1 MKPKPRAKKKPEL
14 APTPTR
20 SRELPNSFYDAV
32 YRIVRDI
39 PRGRVMTYGQI
50 AAVLGVP
57 RAARAVGYALRM
69 STNKRVPWQRVIN
82 HKGGI
87 SARGE
92 VERPVLQRVLL
103 EKEGVK
109 FNASECCDLQKYR
122 WEPSETEFYVYT
134 DNPDLPF

>member
-1 MKPKPRAKKKPEL
+1 MKKVKAKPKARGKVVPQVPRA
-14 APTPTR
+14 
-20 SRELPNSFYDAV
+20 LPNSFYEAV
-32 YRIVRDI
+32 YRLVRDI

-57 RAARAVGYALRM
+57 RAARAVGYAMRM
-69 STNKRVPWQRVIN
+69 SGKKRVPWQRVIN
-82 HKGGI
+82 HRGGI

-109 FNASECCDLQKYR
+109 FSASECCDLRVYG
-122 WEPSETEFYVYT
+122 WEPADVEGYLYE
-134 DNPDLPF
+134 DNPELPF

>member
-1 MKPKPRAKKKPEL
+1 MKHQVALVGRKK
-14 APTPTR
+14 APQ
-20 SRELPNSFYDAV
+20 SRQLPNSFYDVV
-32 YRIVRDI
+32 YRLVRDI

-57 RAARAVGYALRM
+57 RAARAVGYAMRM
-69 STNKRVPWQRVIN
+69 CGKKRVPWQRVIN
-82 HKGGI
+82 HRGGI

-103 EKEGVK
+103 EKEGVT
-109 FNASECCDLQKYR
+109 FNASECCDLRVYR
-122 WEPSETEFYVYT
+122 WEPPEPESYLYA

>member
-1 MKPKPRAKKKPEL
+1 MKRRS
-14 APTPTR
+14 TR
-20 SRELPNSFYDAV
+20 EASSARRLPSRELPNSFYEAV
-32 YRIVRDI
+32 YRLVRDI

-57 RAARAVGYALRM
+57 RAARAVGFAMRM
-69 STNKRVPWQRVIN
+69 SGKQRVPWQRVIN
-82 HKGGI
+82 HRGGI

-92 VERPVLQRVLL
+92 VERPMLQRVLL

-109 FNASECCDLQKYR
+109 FNASECCDLRVYR
-122 WEPSETEFYVYT
+122 WDPPDPAVYLYE

>member
-1 MKPKPRAKKKPEL
+1 MKRKARVAAKQPSSR
-14 APTPTR
+14 P
-20 SRELPNSFYDAV
+20 RELPNSFYEAV
-32 YRIVRDI
+32 YRVVRDI

-57 RAARAVGYALRM
+57 RAARAVGYALRT

-103 EKEGVK
+103 VKEGVK
-109 FNASECCDLQKYR
+109 FNASECCDLKKYR
-122 WEPSETEFYVYT
+122 WDPPETESYLYA